1 LDHRAEMR
9 AWMRR
14 PATGHTPSCS
24 PEEALASLGDSLP
37 TTLAELEDAG
47 FPADLLEQLATL
59 IALGGHDECDVVR
72 TFVALLAR
80 SAAGVGLPA
89 ESRAALEGTIMTDR
103 TLRTVRAAIQPLLA
117 NITASAWVTVE
128 SSEEQGS

>member
-1 LDHRAEMR
+1 
-9 AWMRR
+9 MRR
-14 PATGHTPSCS
+14 PATDHTPPCS

-47 FPADLLEQLATL
+47 FPADLLEQLA
-59 IALGGHDECDVVR
+59 ALVEREGHDECDVVR

-89 ESRAALEGTIMTDR
+89 EERAALEGTIMADR
-103 TLRTVRAAIQPLLA
+103 KLRAVRAAIQPLVA
-117 NITASAWVTVE
+117 NVTATAWATVE